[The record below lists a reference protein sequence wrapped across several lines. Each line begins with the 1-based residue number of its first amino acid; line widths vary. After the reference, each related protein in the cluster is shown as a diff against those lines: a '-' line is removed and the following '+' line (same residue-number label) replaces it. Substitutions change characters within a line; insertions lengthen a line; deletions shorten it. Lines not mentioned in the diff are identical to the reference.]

1 MAKGTV
7 SASVIRRLPRYHRFL
22 RELADSG
29 VVRISSGD
37 LAAKMGLTASQI
49 RQDLNCFGGFGQQGY
64 GYNVQSLYEEIGKIL
79 GLGTHRRAI
88 LIGAG
93 NLGRAIAQ
101 HMDFLSRG
109 FELSAIFDLKP
120 DLRGRQIAG
129 VTNQNVTALY
139 DFCKR
144 VRPTVAILC
153 IPKEAAIKLSRDLIS
168 LGIKGFWNFSHYD
181 LTLDY
186 EGIVVENVHLGDSLS
201 ILCYRLHEM
210 EQGEPGPAKT

>member
-1 MAKGTV
+1 MAKGSV

-22 RELADSG
+22 KELADNG

-64 GYNVQSLYEEIGKIL
+64 GYNVQSLYEEIGRIL

-101 HMDFLSRG
+101 HMDFVSRG
-109 FELSAIFDLKP
+109 FELSAIFDSNP
-120 DLRGRQIAG
+120 DLIGRQIAG
-129 VTNQNVTALY
+129 VTIQNITALY
-139 DFCKR
+139 DFCQHFH
-144 VRPTVAILC
+144 PTVAILC
-153 IPKEAAIKLSRDLIS
+153 IPKEAAIKLSRDLVS

-181 LTLDY
+181 LMLD
-186 EGIVVENVHLGDSLS
+186 
-201 ILCYRLHEM
+201 ILCYRLSEM
-210 EQGEPGPAKT
+210 DKGEQQSL

>member
-1 MAKGTV
+1 MPKGSV

-22 RELADSG
+22 RELADDG

-37 LAAKMGLTASQI
+37 LAARMGLTASQI

-64 GYNVQSLYEEIGKIL
+64 GYNVQSLYEEIGRIL

-101 HMDFLSRG
+101 HMDFVSRG
-109 FELSAIFDLKP
+109 FELSAIFDLDP
-120 DLRGRQIAG
+120 ELIGRQIAG
-129 VTNQNVTALY
+129 VAIQNITALY
-139 DFCKR
+139 DYCKR
-144 VRPTVAILC
+144 MNPTVAILC
-153 IPKEAAIKLSRDLIS
+153 IPKEAAIKLSRDLVS
-168 LGIKGFWNFSHYD
+168 LGVKGFWNFSHYD
-181 LTLDY
+181 LALDY

-201 ILCYRLHEM
+201 ILCYRLSEM
-210 EQGEPGPAKT
+210 EK